1 MILYLSCTGNT
12 LWAAKQLA
20 ETINDR
26 LTKITDVMDSP
37 YTLHL
42 KEGERIGFCLP
53 VHGWRVQPIVRKFIE
68 DMEIILP
75 QNSDGTSHERLM
87 QRIYTYFLLTCGD
100 SCGEYADELENV
112 LISKG
117 LEVSTCCSVIMP
129 ESYVGLPFMDVDRPL
144 REAEKKLQARGT
156 VMRFADILVDHRSVR
171 MPIERGAMP
180 HLYSRVFGRIFY
192 SWLITD
198 KRFHVMKDR
207 CIGCGKCVKHCPVSN
222 MAMSDS
228 TEEGNRRHP
237 VWLHTGRCLTCMACY
252 HYCPE
257 HAIGFWHF
265 TKNKGQYFFD
275 HNKTT
280 VCK

>member
-1 MILYLSCTGNT
+1 
-12 LWAAKQLA
+12 
-20 ETINDR
+20 
-26 LTKITDVMDSP
+26 MDSP

-68 DMEIILP
+68 DMDIILP
-75 QNSDGTSHERLM
+75 QNSDGTSRERLM

-100 SCGEYADELENV
+100 SYGEYADELENV

-192 SWLITD
+192 SWLITER
-198 KRFHVMKDR
+198 RFHVMKER
-207 CIGCGKCVKHCPVSN
+207 CIGCGKCVKACKFDAVSVKNNVAEIDLDACKNCGLCAKECP
-222 MAMSDS
+222 
-228 TEEGNRRHP
+228 
-237 VWLHTGRCLTCMACY
+237 TG
-252 HYCPE
+252 
-257 HAIGFWHF
+257 AIIKR
-265 TKNKGQYFFD
+265 TKLPKQS
-275 HNKTT
+275 
-280 VCK
+280 

>member
-1 MILYLSCTGNT
+1 
-12 LWAAKQLA
+12 
-20 ETINDR
+20 
-26 LTKITDVMDSP
+26 
-37 YTLHL
+37 
-42 KEGERIGFCLP
+42 
-53 VHGWRVQPIVRKFIE
+53 
-68 DMEIILP
+68 
-75 QNSDGTSHERLM
+75 
-87 QRIYTYFLLTCGD
+87 
-100 SCGEYADELENV
+100 
-112 LISKG
+112 
-117 LEVSTCCSVIMP
+117 MP

-198 KRFHVMKDR
+198 RRFHVMKER
-207 CIGCGKCVKHCPVSN
+207 CKGCGKCVKHCPVSN

-237 VWLHTGRCLTCMACY
+237 VWLHTGRCMTCMACY